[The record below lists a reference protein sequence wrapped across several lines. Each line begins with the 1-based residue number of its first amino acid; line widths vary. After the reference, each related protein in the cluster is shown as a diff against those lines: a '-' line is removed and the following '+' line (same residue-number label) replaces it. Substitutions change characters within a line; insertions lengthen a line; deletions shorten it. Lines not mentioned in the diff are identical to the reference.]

1 MKLPSTIIHPIP
13 MVVTDRQD
21 RFNAIGKTGTTH
33 TIYDRTNNV
42 IATICYAF
50 VPGGGVLYG
59 ATVFRK
65 ETETEHWNKKK
76 SRRLARHR
84 LTHAPIYLAI
94 PTAEP
99 WEDMYPREFEG
110 FRASFL
116 RKRGF
121 AGLHEYTKD
130 PNNIVHA
137 WNETIKHAFAKRA
150 IRKTMHTHGCWQKNA
165 TLTPVVLG

>member
-1 MKLPSTIIHPIP
+1 MKLPYTIIHPIP
-13 MVVTDRQD
+13 MVITDRQD
-21 RFNAIGKTGTTH
+21 RYNAMNKVGPVH
-33 TIYDRTNNV
+33 TIYDRKPTTV
-42 IATICYAF
+42 ATICYSF
-50 VPGGGVLYG
+50 VPEGVLYG
-59 ATVFRK
+59 ATLFRK
-65 ETETEHWNKKK
+65 ETETEHWDKKK
-76 SRRLARHR
+76 SRRLALDR
-84 LTHAPIYLAI
+84 LAHAPIYLAI

-99 WEDMYPREFEG
+99 WKDMYLHEFEG

-137 WNETIKHAFAKRA
+137 WNATIKHAFAKRA